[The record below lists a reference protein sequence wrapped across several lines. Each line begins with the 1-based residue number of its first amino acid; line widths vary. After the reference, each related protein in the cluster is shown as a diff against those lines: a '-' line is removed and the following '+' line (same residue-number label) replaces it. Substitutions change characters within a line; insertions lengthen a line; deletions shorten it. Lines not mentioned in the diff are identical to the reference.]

1 MDCDELGRPLGVL
14 LPKLLEFFAHANEP
28 FRRYALGSVNQF
40 LLSMPAALTAILPQ
54 YLQVRCPPPARGRGT
69 DRKIYFLRAD
79 YFACQIFPISVSP
92 DAFMTLS
99 L

>member
-54 YLQVRCPPPARGRGT
+54 YLQVRCPPPAPERST
-69 DRKIYFLRAD
+69 DRKNLSSAQIFC
-79 YFACQIFPISVSP
+79 ACQFFVLGPG
-92 DAFMTLS
+92 AFMDRLR
-99 L
+99 

>member
-1 MDCDELGRPLGVL
+1 MDCDELGRPLSVL

-54 YLQVRCPPPARGRGT
+54 YLQVRCTPPAP
-69 DRKIYFLRAD
+69 RKKHRPKNLFSACRFL
-79 YFACQIFPISVSP
+79 CVSDFFRP
-92 DAFMTLS
+92 RSSRMLS
-99 L
+99 

>member
-1 MDCDELGRPLGVL
+1 MDCDELGRPLSVL

-54 YLQVRCPPPARGRGT
+54 YLQVRYTPTKKHRP
-69 DRKIYFLRAD
+69 KNLFLRAD
-79 YFACQIFPISVSP
+79 FFACQIFRDLRSSRV
-92 DAFMTLS
+92 LS
-99 L
+99 